1 MADLQRRSLRAAAAL
16 LWAGLI
22 FLTSAQP
29 AQPARFW
36 WLDLPFVDKVVHA
49 VVFGVLGALL
59 HLATA
64 KPWLSIF
71 LTSLYGVTDEWHQMS
86 TVGREAD
93 PWDWVADTVGAIL
106 AVGILTRNRIPHG
119 ERVQ

>member
-64 KPWLSIF
+64 KPWLSIL

>member
-1 MADLQRRSLRAAAAL
+1 M

-29 AQPARFW
+29 ARSW

-86 TVGREAD
+86 TPGTGSPTPSARSS
-93 PWDWVADTVGAIL
+93 L
-106 AVGILTRNRIPHG
+106 
-119 ERVQ
+119 